1 MGELSQTIGKKLE
14 NFGNTLFANLG
25 WEMLAQDLPIDC
37 TRSTH
42 KSPTAKSG
50 EKKTH
55 GIDILQ
61 SFYNPFSARKE
72 AVIIECKNHQWKD
85 FIPSNLNQWI
95 EELLNTMEC
104 ASTSP
109 KAAPY
114 LTDTTLTTG
123 ILLFNSSDNLYDYVK
138 ATDTLKKITIPRRRT
153 PTMLYLADT
162 GRLEKWFSLNNE
174 ITRIKEQNKEHNFG
188 IIYPSVSGSQWD
200 RQNIITPSYLFSDYI
215 FAGYTKINE
224 HENGTEKVDV
234 KAVFFFDTISED
246 SMLYL
251 LNMINVLQFESR
263 TERKQEVHIY
273 FFPEKADDKKL
284 IEDYFTKIV
293 LQSKPQYQIRILD
306 NRRLSPVT

>member
-61 SFYNPFSARKE
+61 SFYNPFSARNE

-95 EELLNTMEC
+95 EELLNTIEC

-123 ILLFNSSDNLYDYVK
+123 ILLFNSSDNLYDHVK
-138 ATDTLKKITIPRRRT
+138 ATDTLK
-153 PTMLYLADT
+153 
-162 GRLEKWFSLNNE
+162 RL
-174 ITRIKEQNKEHNFG
+174 
-188 IIYPSVSGSQWD
+188 
-200 RQNIITPSYLFSDYI
+200 
-215 FAGYTKINE
+215 
-224 HENGTEKVDV
+224 
-234 KAVFFFDTISED
+234 
-246 SMLYL
+246 
-251 LNMINVLQFESR
+251 
-263 TERKQEVHIY
+263 
-273 FFPEKADDKKL
+273 
-284 IEDYFTKIV
+284 
-293 LQSKPQYQIRILD
+293 QYQDVVRQRCCIWQILED
-306 NRRLSPVT
+306 WKNGFRLTMR

>member
-61 SFYNPFSARKE
+61 SFYNPFSARNE

-85 FIPSNLNQWI
+85 FIPINLNQWI
-95 EELLNTMEC
+95 EELLNTIEC

-123 ILLFNSSDNLYDYVK
+123 ILLFNSSDNLYDHVK
-138 ATDTLKKITIPRRRT
+138 ATDTLK
-153 PTMLYLADT
+153 
-162 GRLEKWFSLNNE
+162 RL
-174 ITRIKEQNKEHNFG
+174 
-188 IIYPSVSGSQWD
+188 
-200 RQNIITPSYLFSDYI
+200 
-215 FAGYTKINE
+215 
-224 HENGTEKVDV
+224 
-234 KAVFFFDTISED
+234 
-246 SMLYL
+246 
-251 LNMINVLQFESR
+251 
-263 TERKQEVHIY
+263 
-273 FFPEKADDKKL
+273 
-284 IEDYFTKIV
+284 
-293 LQSKPQYQIRILD
+293 QYQDVVRQRCCIWQILED
-306 NRRLSPVT
+306 WKNGFRLTMR

>member
-61 SFYNPFSARKE
+61 SFYNPFSARNE

-95 EELLNTMEC
+95 EELLNTIEC

-109 KAAPY
+109 KAC
-114 LTDTTLTTG
+114 
-123 ILLFNSSDNLYDYVK
+123 LL
-138 ATDTLKKITIPRRRT
+138 
-153 PTMLYLADT
+153 
-162 GRLEKWFSLNNE
+162 
-174 ITRIKEQNKEHNFG
+174 
-188 IIYPSVSGSQWD
+188 
-200 RQNIITPSYLFSDYI
+200 
-215 FAGYTKINE
+215 YT
-224 HENGTEKVDV
+224 
-234 KAVFFFDTISED
+234 
-246 SMLYL
+246 
-251 LNMINVLQFESR
+251 SR
-263 TERKQEVHIY
+263 CV
-273 FFPEKADDKKL
+273 
-284 IEDYFTKIV
+284 
-293 LQSKPQYQIRILD
+293 
-306 NRRLSPVT
+306 

>member
-50 EKKTH
+50 EKRTH

-104 ASTSP
+104 ASTAP
-109 KAAPY
+109 KAA
-114 LTDTTLTTG
+114 
-123 ILLFNSSDNLYDYVK
+123 
-138 ATDTLKKITIPRRRT
+138 
-153 PTMLYLADT
+153 
-162 GRLEKWFSLNNE
+162 
-174 ITRIKEQNKEHNFG
+174 Q
-188 IIYPSVSGSQWD
+188 
-200 RQNIITPSYLFSDYI
+200 
-215 FAGYTKINE
+215 
-224 HENGTEKVDV
+224 
-234 KAVFFFDTISED
+234 
-246 SMLYL
+246 
-251 LNMINVLQFESR
+251 
-263 TERKQEVHIY
+263 
-273 FFPEKADDKKL
+273 
-284 IEDYFTKIV
+284 
-293 LQSKPQYQIRILD
+293 
-306 NRRLSPVT
+306 